1 MLYRCLVIFIFT
13 VFYFNISCSAQTGV
27 IESIKKKM
35 QLVKTPGEKLSVI
48 FSLCGQGYSPHPD
61 SLMVY
66 ATMGRAIAEQ
76 TGNLNDKVKA
86 MYFESFALTNKGL
99 IDSSLNIANQ
109 CIAVLSGP
117 INDPVLLANVYN
129 QKGRCFM
136 RMNKYKEAI
145 EMGYN
150 VINGGEKASDTLLQM
165 KGKTLIGWAY
175 LEMGQ
180 SKDALT
186 WHLKAL
192 QTAKSPAML
201 EQYGILFANLALNYS
216 VLGKL
221 DSSLY
226 FIDRAISYSEKNENL
241 FALSN
246 SLAIQAQLFVRAGK
260 SNLAEAPLKKMV
272 SIRKLIGDPFYIISD
287 MSQLSLYY
295 AHNGQPEKGIALC
308 FEGIAIA
315 RKFGMDTKLFFL
327 YGSLAE
333 NYKVQGNTKK
343 YAEVLETIIALKDSV
358 YQTNSAE
365 ALAEMQTRYELQKK
379 ENLIILQKLDIS
391 RKNYLLYGSLLFLFF
406 ASLLAW
412 ILFRGYRNNQQVR
425 MGKMQEEEK
434 QLAAHAIISAE
445 ENERKRIAADLH
457 DNIGAYATAISANV
471 DDLMMADRS
480 VDKTIL
486 LTMKNNAGEIMSNL
500 RDTIWILNKDYIL
513 LTSIS
518 DRFKTYTQKF
528 SDSYPGIEI
537 EIQEKIIDN
546 LSLSPQI
553 ALNTIRIMQEAFH
566 NAVKHSKATKITIEI
581 ISNGGLKIL
590 VKDNGKGI
598 NLDEDFH
605 GNGVPGMQQR
615 AKRNG
620 WQLLISTIEP
630 TGTMV
635 ALIS

>member
-1 MLYRCLVIFIFT
+1 MLYRSLVIFLFI
-13 VFYFNISCSAQTGV
+13 VFYVDISCFGQTGV
-27 IESIKKKM
+27 IDSIKKNM
-35 QLVKTPGEKLSVI
+35 HQVKTPGEKLSVI
-48 FSLCGQGYSPHPD
+48 FSLCDQGYSLHPD
-61 SLMVY
+61 TLMAY
-66 ATMGRAIAEQ
+66 AKMGKAIAEQ
-76 TGNLNDKVKA
+76 AGNLNGKVKA

-109 CIAVLSGP
+109 CITILSGQ

-145 EMGYN
+145 DMGYK
-150 VINGGEKASDTLLQM
+150 VIDGGEKTKDTLLQM

-180 SKDALT
+180 TKDALA
-186 WHLKAL
+186 WHLNAL
-192 QTAKSPAML
+192 QTSQSPAML
-201 EQYGILFANLALNYS
+201 EKYGILFANLALNYS
-216 VLGKL
+216 TLGKL

-226 FIDRAISYSEKNENL
+226 FIDRAIGYSEKNENL

-260 SNLAEAPLKKMV
+260 SNLAEAPLKRMV

-308 FEGIAIA
+308 LEGIAIA
-315 RKFGMDTKLFFL
+315 KKFRLDTKLFFL

-343 YAEVLETIIALKDSV
+343 YARVLETIIALKDSV

-379 ENLIILQKLDIS
+379 ENLIILQELDIS
-391 RKNYLLYGSLLFLFF
+391 RKNYLLYGSLLFLLF
-406 ASLLAW
+406 ASLFAW

-425 MGKMQEEEK
+425 MEKMQEEEK
-434 QLAAHAIISAE
+434 QLTARAIISAE

-471 DDLMMADRS
+471 DDLMMSGRY

-486 LTMKNNAGEIMSNL
+486 LTMKNNAAEIMSNL
-500 RDTIWILNKDYIL
+500 RDTIWILNKDFIL

-528 SDSYPGIEI
+528 SDSYPGVEI
-537 EIQEKIIDN
+537 EIQEKITDN

-566 NAVKHSKATKITIEI
+566 NAVKHSKATKITIEL
-581 ISNGGLKIL
+581 ISNRGLKIL
-590 VKDNGKGI
+590 VTDNGKGI
-598 NLDEDFH
+598 NLDENFQ
-605 GNGVPGMQQR
+605 GNGVPGMRQR

-620 WQLLISTIEP
+620 WQLLISNIYP
-630 TGTMV
+630 TGTSV
-635 ALIS
+635 ALIN